1 MKITLIIS
9 AVLAVVLL
17 AAPAYSAGTLT
28 ITPAKPTVTSKLT
41 FSYTPDKKFAGTAS
55 KLVAAVYIFNEAEAQ
70 PTAYEVSLES
80 DKAKKSYTGSMPV
93 PRNAVFAL
101 IKVGDGKQY
110 DNNEEKYWEQLIH
123 IGTGFPVK
131 GANVRAAVSLFGS
144 LPEPCRRR
152 ADLIRAKEFLKDE
165 VTYYPENIQAQIGLL
180 SLRFEA
186 KEMAKEEYDAA
197 LLKITDGV
205 FDRNKENEVRSISRA
220 LRVLNKLDRSA
231 DLERQFI
238 EANPKSEFAEEVS
251 VGRLSSAKDEEAFVT
266 ASIDFLKKFPAS
278 SYYDRVASAIINS
291 AVKKGKYE
299 QLQEYF
305 GEQSRPSAAALT
317 QIAGALG
324 EIDSMLPAAQSWSA
338 RSIEAAEKIP
348 DNLRPKFITPGE
360 WKQTVSITLGDAYAT
375 NGFILKRLNK
385 PQESYSS
392 FEKARKLLAD
402 ETPADVFENMLEVL
416 DAAGK
421 QTEALALADEAIRTS
436 KASANLLEHHK
447 KLFDFVWHGTKSYDS
462 TLKILN
468 SKAQTERRIK
478 LVAEK
483 TNLPAIGGKF
493 TSLDGKTLDL
503 AEQKGKVI
511 VLDYWAT
518 WCGPCRASFPAL
530 QKLYDKYKDNP
541 KVVFAV
547 VDVWERVPD
556 RKKAVEE
563 YLAKNPSYKF
573 PVYLDETDAVV
584 KKFGVTG
591 IPTKFYI
598 GKNGAVQFKEVG
610 FAGEERFLEEAQDKI
625 SLLLEE

>member
-1 MKITLIIS
+1 MKITLIIW
-9 AVLAVVLL
+9 AVLAVVLT
-17 AAPAYSAGTLT
+17 ASPVYAAGTLT
-28 ITPAKPTVTSKLT
+28 ITPAKPTVSSKLSL
-41 FSYTPDKKFAGTAS
+41 SYTPDKKLAGS
-55 KLVAAVYIFNEAEAQ
+55 PKLIAAIYVFNETEAQ
-70 PTAYEVSLES
+70 PTAYDISLGS
-80 DKAKKSYTGSMPV
+80 DKAKKTYTGTFPI
-93 PRNAVFAL
+93 PKNAVFAL
-101 IKVGDGKQY
+101 VKIGDGKQY
-110 DNNEEKYWEQLIH
+110 DNNDEKYWEQLVFINS
-123 IGTGFPVK
+123 GFPVRS
-131 GANVRAAVSLFGS
+131 ANVRAAVSLFGS

-152 ADLIRAKEFLKDE
+152 ADLVRAREFLKEE
-165 VTYYPENIQAQIGLL
+165 VMYYKENIQAQIGLL

-186 KEMAKEEYDAA
+186 KEMTKEEYDGA
-197 LLKITDGV
+197 LLKIVDGGY
-205 FDRNKENEVRSISRA
+205 DSAKENEIRSITRA

-231 DLERQFI
+231 ELERQFI
-238 EANPKSEFAEEVS
+238 EKNPKSEFAEEVA
-251 VGRLSSAKDEEAFVT
+251 VGRLSSAKDEETFVN
-266 ASIDFLKKFPAS
+266 ASIEFLKKFPTS
-278 SYYDRVASAIINS
+278 SYYDRIATSVINS
-291 AVKKGKYE
+291 TIQKGKYA
-299 QLQEYF
+299 QLNDYF
-305 GEQSRPSAAALT
+305 GPSSQATAGALT

-348 DNLRPKFITPGE
+348 DNLRPKFITPSE
-360 WKQTVSITLGDAYAT
+360 WKQTTSITLGDAYAT

-436 KASANLLEHHK
+436 KASANLLEQHK
-447 KLFDFVWHGTKSYDS
+447 KLFEFVWHGSKNYDS

>member
-1 MKITLIIS
+1 MKITLIIW
-9 AVLAVVLL
+9 AVLAVVLT
-17 AAPAYSAGTLT
+17 ASPVYAAGTLT
-28 ITPAKPTVTSKLT
+28 ITPAKPTVSSKLSL
-41 FSYTPDKKFAGTAS
+41 SYTPDKKLAGSPKLIAS
-55 KLVAAVYIFNEAEAQ
+55 VYVFNEAEAQ
-70 PTAYEVSLES
+70 PTAYDISLES
-80 DKAKKSYTGSMPV
+80 DKAKKFYTGTFPI
-93 PRNAVFAL
+93 PKNAVFAL
-101 IKVGDGKQY
+101 VKIGDGKQY
-110 DNNEEKYWEQLIH
+110 DNNDEKYWEQLVFINS
-123 IGTGFPVK
+123 GFPVRS
-131 GANVRAAVSLFGS
+131 ANVRAAVSLFGS

-152 ADLIRAKEFLKDE
+152 ADLVRAREFLKEE
-165 VTYYPENIQAQIGLL
+165 VTYYKENIQAQIGLL

-186 KEMAKEEYDAA
+186 KEMTKEEYDGA
-197 LLKITDGV
+197 LLKIVDGSY
-205 FDRNKENEVRSISRA
+205 DSAKENEIRSITRA
-220 LRVLNKLDRSA
+220 LRVLNKLDRST

-238 EANPKSEFAEEVS
+238 EKNPKSEFAEEVA
-251 VGRLSSAKDEEAFVT
+251 VGRLSSAKDEETFVN
-266 ASIDFLKKFPAS
+266 ASIDFLKKFPTS
-278 SYYDRVASAIINS
+278 SYYDRVATSVINS
-291 AVKKGKYE
+291 TIQKGKYV
-299 QLQEYF
+299 QLNDYF
-305 GEQSRPSAAALT
+305 GPSSQASAGTLT

-338 RSIEAAEKIP
+338 RSIEAAEKIG
-348 DNLRPKFITPGE
+348 DNLRPKFITPSE
-360 WKQTVSITLGDAYAT
+360 WKQTTNITQGDAYAT

-392 FEKARKLLAD
+392 FEKARKLLGD

-416 DAAGK
+416 DASGK

-436 KASANLLEHHK
+436 KANANLLEQHK
-447 KLFDFVWHGTKSYDS
+447 KLFEFVWHGSKNYDS

-563 YLAKNPSYKF
+563 YLTKNPSYKF

-610 FAGEERFLEEAQDKI
+610 FAGEDRFLEEAQDKI